1 MVLGGVGYDLDCVDK
16 LIDILSFVSDSC
28 IYKSFRNVIFGGF
41 FINLFNC
48 DNFDEEEDFVWFFIL
63 DFILLVSS
71 FYESEELLVIE
82 DYIFIGIVFY
92 IDYFVLDLQL

>member
-1 MVLGGVGYDLDCVDK
+1 MY
-16 LIDILSFVSDSC
+16 
-28 IYKSFRNVIFGGF
+28 F
-41 FINLFNC
+41 FYLFNC

-71 FYESEELLVIE
+71 FDESEELLFIE

-92 IDYFVLDLQL
+92 IDYFVLDL